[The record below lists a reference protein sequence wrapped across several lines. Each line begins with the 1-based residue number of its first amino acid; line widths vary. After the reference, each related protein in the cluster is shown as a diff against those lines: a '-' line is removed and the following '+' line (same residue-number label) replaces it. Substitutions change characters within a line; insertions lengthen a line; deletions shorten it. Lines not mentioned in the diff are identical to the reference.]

1 MKFAHLAALGIA
13 ALIALWYFRKPSTA
27 PASATATATVGAA
40 PPAGIPSSNTIDPG
54 ALIPRDSTDEDIWA
68 TGGVPL

>member
-1 MKFAHLAALGIA
+1 MKFAHLVVLGIA
-13 ALIALWYFRKPSTA
+13 ALAVLWYFRKAPTA
-27 PASATATATVGAA
+27 MAPATATVGGA

-54 ALIPRDSTDEDIWA
+54 ALVPRDSTDEDIWA